1 MITQSHAAYF
11 DEQKKVIDTDLLKI
25 NNTEKRDHIL
35 EAKKLYEGCDSN
47 FTDVRQSIVSLVISG
62 VIYLLLVI
70 ILEKYREKR
79 LRKCELKEELK
90 PE

>member
-47 FTDVRQSIVSLVISG
+47 FTDVR
-62 VIYLLLVI
+62 
-70 ILEKYREKR
+70 
-79 LRKCELKEELK
+79 
-90 PE
+90 